1 MDELNIEKG
10 YDPLKLTE
18 TVREKVVKVIN
29 LVEERKYYRF
39 RKDRWYG
46 GIATGDV
53 VGCNL
58 RCGMC
63 WSWRNA
69 SHIMTE
75 GFYCSP
81 ERSFH
86 QLRNIAYSHNLRMVR
101 LSGGEPTISINHV
114 LSLLKLFENTGLE
127 FILETNGL
135 IIGDDPEFANKLVR
149 YNHLVVRVSL
159 KGCCREDFHKITYA
173 RPEFFDLQLK
183 ALENLIEAGAKP
195 CEQVYPAVMLS
206 FSEEKDYRALQ
217 EKLSRIDPLLSK
229 CIDEE
234 YVILYPHVVKL
245 LEMRKL
251 KPKIA
256 FRPNGLP
263 EHMI

>member
-1 MDELNIEKG
+1 MDELNVEKG
-10 YDPLKLTE
+10 YDPLKLSE
-18 TVREKVVKVIN
+18 AVREKVVRMIN
-29 LVEERKYYRF
+29 SVEERKYYRF

-69 SHIMTE
+69 SHIMAE

-81 ERSFH
+81 ERSFY
-86 QLRNIAYSHNLRMVR
+86 QLRNIAYSHNLGMVR
-101 LSGGEPTISINHV
+101 LSGGEPTISISHV
-114 LSLLKLFENTGLE
+114 LSLLKLFENTGLK
-127 FILETNGL
+127 FVLETNGL
-135 IIGDDPEFANKLVR
+135 IIGDDPDFANKLVR

-159 KGCCREDFHKITYA
+159 KGCCREDFHKITHA
-173 RPEFFDLQLK
+173 KPEFFDLQLK

-206 FSEEKDYRALQ
+206 FSEEKDYKMLQ

-245 LEMRKL
+245 MEMREL

-263 EHMI
+263 EHTI